1 MKYPSYTT
9 PLTEQNFVAAYS
21 LLSTLSVAEEHLVP
35 FQSSTPSWPAVAGV
49 EAVPTHPDN
58 ARNRVAAAFVGNECW
73 KPDSL
78 LFYDWSNPTMVALP
92 EETAFAPLVFNSGD
106 RWIAEKVSYP
116 QPAINGFPWV
126 NRYTTAFADLS
137 NPGLPFSF
145 SITPAFSSK
154 YLSDQQLFDAVRMLL
169 LNNSER
175 DGRIAGRLTT
185 LYQDAIMEGQS
196 LLPDSIKQFA
206 EFFLIHFDLGMPKIT
221 LTPDGTLRAR
231 WIHGQN
237 DFASIE
243 FTGTQVVRFVA
254 EIPRAR
260 GLTARYFSSELIES
274 VLPAAIALGSSF
286 S

>member
-9 PLTEQNFVAAYS
+9 PLTEQNFVEEYS
-21 LLSTLSVAEEHLVP
+21 LRSTLSVADEQLVP
-35 FQSSTPSWPAVAGV
+35 FQSSTLSLPALADLKS
-49 EAVPTHPDN
+49 VPTHADN
-58 ARNRVAAAFVGNECW
+58 AKNRVITAFVGNE
-73 KPDSL
+73 
-78 LFYDWSNPTMVALP
+78 YWSNPTMAALP

-106 RWIAEKVSYP
+106 RWIAEEVSSP
-116 QPAINGFPWV
+116 RPAICGFPWV

-169 LNNSER
+169 LNDSER
-175 DGRIAGRLTT
+175 DSRIAGRLTT
-185 LYQDAIMEGQS
+185 LYQDAIMESQS
-196 LLPDSIKQFA
+196 MLPDSIKQFA
-206 EFFLIHFDLGMPKIT
+206 DFFLTHSDPGMPKIT

-243 FTGTQVVRFVA
+243 FTGKQVVRFVA

-260 GLTARYFSSELIES
+260 GLTARYFSSEPIEN